1 MNLVSLAFRNLGHR
15 PVRTALCALGIAVA
29 IGTALSLLALA
40 RSVQDGARE
49 GLEETGADLIV
60 RPVYASGLFGG
71 FIPETT
77 LDRIAAIPGVTR
89 VSGALVVFARSGTA
103 GSVLTF
109 GWPDGSFLW
118 HKAPLRRGRLPM
130 DGERHVAVIG
140 DTAAA
145 ELGKKL
151 NDDID
156 LFGVSFKIV
165 GISRHASTVNRGAV
179 LVPLA
184 DLQEASYRARQVTI
198 AHVGVEDPGDRAGIA
213 RIREAIEAPG
223 SNLIATP
230 PGEVLDHD
238 RNFVL
243 LEAVSL
249 ASVVIAAFMSALNVV
264 TALAMA
270 TQERTREIGI
280 LSAIGW
286 SSGRIVQSILIEG
299 VLLWVLGCAIGVAL
313 CFAASWLVPL
323 IPVIGRLIAF
333 RPVAF
338 LILPVAAAA
347 LVPCVLGALLPAWRA
362 ARMLPAEALRR

>member
-1 MNLVSLAFRNLGHR
+1 MNLVSLALRNLGHR
-15 PVRTALCALGIAVA
+15 RIRTTLCVLGIAVA

-49 GLEETGADLIV
+49 GLDETGADLIV
-60 RPVYASGLFGG
+60 RPAYASGLFGG
-71 FIPETT
+71 FIPETA
-77 LDRIAAIPGVTR
+77 LDRIAAIPGVAR
-89 VSGALVVFARSGTA
+89 VSGALVVFARSGSA

-109 GWPDGSFLW
+109 GWPDSSFLW
-118 HKAPLRRGRLPM
+118 QKVPLRRGRIPM
-130 DGERHVAVIG
+130 VGERHVAVIG

-156 LFGVSFKIV
+156 LFGQGFKIV
-165 GISRHASTVNRGAV
+165 GIARFTSTVNRGAV
-179 LVPLA
+179 VVPLA
-184 DLQEASYRARQVTI
+184 DLQDASYRARQVTV
-198 AHVGVEDPGDRAGIA
+198 AHIGVEETADRATVA
-213 RIREAIEAPG
+213 RIRTDIEAPG

-230 PGEVLDHD
+230 PDEVLDHD

-249 ASVVIAAFMSALNVV
+249 ASVVVAAFMSALNVI

-270 TQERTREIGI
+270 IQERTHEIGI
-280 LSAIGW
+280 FSAIGW
-286 SSGRIVQSILIEG
+286 SSGRIMKSILIEG
-299 VLLWVLGCAIGVAL
+299 VFLWALGCALGVAL
-313 CFAASWLVPL
+313 CFAAAWVVPY

-333 RPVAF
+333 RPVAM
-338 LILPVAAAA
+338 LIAPVAGVA